1 MTAIEELKAEH
12 QAVLLT
18 ISILDQITSKLAA
31 GQAIELS
38 HLDQI
43 LEFLQVF
50 VDKCHHGK
58 EEKVLFPA
66 MEEAGIPRQGGPIG
80 VMQFEHEQGRS
91 FVQGFKRGVEGYR
104 DGKENAI
111 AEIIE
116 NAQNYGRLLATHIEK
131 ENNVLYVMAE
141 RILSVDK
148 MAEIA
153 KAFTRIEEIE
163 IGPNKHEEFHAT
175 LHALKDIYLAQL
187 KILLFPRL

>member
-18 ISILDQITSKLAA
+18 INILDKITSKLEA
-31 GQAIELS
+31 GHAIDLS
-38 HLDQI
+38 DLDQI

-80 VMQFEHEQGRS
+80 VMYYEHEQGRS
-91 FVQGFKRGVEGYR
+91 FVQGLRRGVEGYR
-104 DGKENAI
+104 VGKEGAI
-111 AEIIE
+111 AEITE
-116 NAQNYGRLLATHIEK
+116 NAKNYGRLLARHIDK
-131 ENNVLYVMAE
+131 ENNVLYAMAE
-141 RILSVDK
+141 RVLSAEK
-148 MAEIA
+148 MAEIS
-153 KAFTRIEEIE
+153 KAFTKIEEIE

-175 LHALKDIYLAQL
+175 LHALKDIYLA
-187 KILLFPRL
+187 

>member
-12 QAVLLT
+12 QAVLMT
-18 ISILDQITSKLAA
+18 IRILDQITNKLEA
-31 GQAIELS
+31 GQAIDVR

-66 MEEAGIPRQGGPIG
+66 MEEAGIPREGGPIG
-80 VMQFEHEQGRS
+80 AMLNEHEQGRS
-91 FVQGFKRGVEGYR
+91 FVQGFRSGVEEYR
-104 DGKENAI
+104 VGKDDAI
-111 AEIIE
+111 AKITE
-116 NAQNYGRLLATHIEK
+116 NVQNYGQLLTDHIAK

-141 RILSVDK
+141 RVLSADK
-148 MAEIA
+148 MSEMA
-153 KAFTRIEEIE
+153 KAFNKIEEIE

-175 LHALKDIYLAQL
+175 LHALKDIYLA
-187 KILLFPRL
+187 

>member
-80 VMQFEHEQGRS
+80 VMYYEHEQGRS
-91 FVQGFKRGVEGYR
+91 FVQGLRRGVEGYR
-104 DGKENAI
+104 GGKENAI
-111 AEIIE
+111 TEITE
-116 NAQNYGRLLATHIEK
+116 NAKNYGRLLVAHIDK

-141 RILSVDK
+141 RVLSADK

-153 KAFTRIEEIE
+153 KAFTKIEEFE

-175 LHALKDIYLAQL
+175 LHALKDIYLA
-187 KILLFPRL
+187 

>member
-18 ISILDQITSKLAA
+18 IRILDQITSRLEA
-31 GQAIELS
+31 GQAVDIK

-43 LEFLQVF
+43 IEFLKVF

-80 VMQFEHEQGRS
+80 VMFHEHEQGRS
-91 FVQGFKRGVEGYR
+91 YVQGLISGVENYR
-104 DGKENAI
+104 TGKEDAK
-111 AEIIE
+111 AKIIE
-116 NAQNYGRLLATHIEK
+116 NAQKYGRLLTTHIDK

-141 RILSVDK
+141 RVLSAAK
-148 MAEIA
+148 MAGIA
-153 KAFTRIEEIE
+153 KAFEEIEEIE
-163 IGPNKHEEFHAT
+163 IGPNKHEEFHT
-175 LHALKDIYLAQL
+175 ILHALRDIYLA
-187 KILLFPRL
+187 

>member
-1 MTAIEELKAEH
+1 MTVIEELKAEH

-18 ISILDQITSKLAA
+18 IRILDQITSNLED
-31 GQAIELS
+31 GQVVDS
-38 HLDQI
+38 RHLDQI

-66 MEEAGIPRQGGPIG
+66 MEEAGIPQEGGPIG
-80 VMQFEHEQGRS
+80 VMLYEHEKGRS
-91 FVQGFKRGVEGYR
+91 LVRCLKIGVEDYR
-104 DGKENAI
+104 VGKVEAI
-111 AEIIE
+111 AEIVE
-116 NAQNYGRLLATHIEK
+116 NAQKYGRLLVAHIDK

-141 RILSVDK
+141 RVLSAEK

-153 KAFTRIEEIE
+153 QSFVRIEELV

-175 LHALKDIYLAQL
+175 LHALKDIYLA
-187 KILLFPRL
+187 